1 MANKLKLLK
10 NDVKRWNV
18 EVFGHIE
25 DRIKKLWKDLSVLE
39 NIEDSRGLLAEEKVE
54 VRRIRD
60 KLEKATLLEEICW
73 RQKSRVLCVRE

>member
-1 MANKLKLLK
+1 M
-10 NDVKRWNV
+10 
-18 EVFGHIE
+18 FGHIE

>member
-1 MANKLKLLK
+1 M
-10 NDVKRWNV
+10 
-18 EVFGHIE
+18 FGHIE

-39 NIEDSRGLLAEEKVE
+39 NIEDSRGLLVEEKVE